1 MKCNHFSHIVNNSD
15 PCQMWL
21 HYETNEYTSNI
32 RKKYFSCLMQY
43 LSRNKSCVCPVISL
57 IFLNWV
63 KTKGIH
69 EVLSSKETLFYSWG
83 FLPKTHSS
91 KFFSWLAHSRTELIC
106 WEAFLIKEEND
117 IPSTESSLRYAWT
130 QPVTL
135 SDKVNGNQHW
145 QTALGS
151 WIKLHHFV
159 GMEVHEDWKVICIEH
174 LQLYIMS
181 WNKKL
186 LRMFQIKLST
196 TQMCAFS
203 VIMISKRCFS
213 WNHTHTLPILSFLW
227 VYNCI
232 IYTFR
237 VNFQSWYKR
246 KMNFW
251 YLIYK

>member
-1 MKCNHFSHIVNNSD
+1 MSD
-15 PCQMWL
+15 VITLWNKWI
-21 HYETNEYTSNI
+21 YFKY
-32 RKKYFSCLMQY
+32 RKKYFSCLEQY
-43 LSRNKSCVCPVISL
+43 LFRNKSCLCPVISL

-63 KTKGIH
+63 KTTGIH
-69 EVLSSKETLFYSWG
+69 EVLSSKETLYSWG

-159 GMEVHEDWKVICIEH
+159 GMEVHEDWKVICTEH

-196 TQMCAFS
+196 TQMCDFS
-203 VIMISKRCFS
+203 VIMISKWCFS
-213 WNHTHTLPILSFLW
+213 WNHTHALPILSFLW

-251 YLIYK
+251 YLIYQ

>member
-43 LSRNKSCVCPVISL
+43 LSRNKSCLCPVISL

-69 EVLSSKETLFYSWG
+69 EVLSSKETLYSWG

-135 SDKVNGNQHW
+135 SDKVNGNHIGKQH
-145 QTALGS
+145 LDLRLNF
-151 WIKLHHFV
+151 IILL
-159 GMEVHEDWKVICIEH
+159 EWKFMRIE
-174 LQLYIMS
+174 
-181 WNKKL
+181 K
-186 LRMFQIKLST
+186 
-196 TQMCAFS
+196 
-203 VIMISKRCFS
+203 
-213 WNHTHTLPILSFLW
+213 
-227 VYNCI
+227 
-232 IYTFR
+232 
-237 VNFQSWYKR
+237 
-246 KMNFW
+246 
-251 YLIYK
+251 